1 MRTNIDIDDELLTQ
15 ATRALG
21 TPTKKATVEEALR
34 RAVRNYEARKAIEEM
49 RGMGWEGD
57 LDEMRRDREFDPLP

>member
-15 ATRALG
+15 AMEAAG
-21 TPTKKATVEEALR
+21 TSTKKATVEEALR
-34 RAVRNYEARKAIEEM
+34 RLIKNHRARQAIVNL

-57 LDEMRRDREFDPLP
+57 LDEMRRGWTSDHSK